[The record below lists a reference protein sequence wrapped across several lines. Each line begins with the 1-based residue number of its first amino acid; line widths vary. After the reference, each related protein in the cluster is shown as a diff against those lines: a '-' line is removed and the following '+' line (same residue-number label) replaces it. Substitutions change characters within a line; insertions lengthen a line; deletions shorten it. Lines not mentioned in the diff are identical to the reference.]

1 MLHRCTTPSSPR
13 ICICSVPQ
21 NWHVT
26 STAPTGTHHLFDR
39 TPCWLVL
46 QSQMISPVDLGLLL
60 FLQRWIQCP
69 PTTHTHLPTQEISAI
84 EEEGKLRPPPL
95 KSWICPCSYPVD
107 IGLNGFGCPSTKRPH
122 PKEARSN
129 WTLCFSDPI
138 LCLLVLY
145 VLQQINSRK
154 QGGKSV
160 IKLVKITIF
169 PGILLVPTV
178 ITKTL

>member
-69 PTTHTHLPTQEISAI
+69 PHPHTPTDPRNFSHRGRRETQAPSFEILDLPLFLPSGYWIEWLWMSKYKETTSKGGTVQLDFVF
-84 EEEGKLRPPPL
+84 L
-95 KSWICPCSYPVD
+95 
-107 IGLNGFGCPSTKRPH
+107 
-122 PKEARSN
+122 RSN
-129 WTLCFSDPI
+129 PVSTCTVCSSANK
-138 LCLLVLY
+138 
-145 VLQQINSRK
+145 QQET
-154 QGGKSV
+154 GW
-160 IKLVKITIF
+160 
-169 PGILLVPTV
+169 
-178 ITKTL
+178 